1 MSRNDNGTAVLDS
14 QIGDNMSDG
23 KIHIPARSKQPV
35 DQQTVVKLSP
45 EAYNVLVDI
54 YNESALSLKQIAS
67 ILIVES
73 AKRVVYDKES

>member
-1 MSRNDNGTAVLDS
+1 M
-14 QIGDNMSDG
+14 QEDG

-67 ILIVES
+67 ILIMES

>member
-1 MSRNDNGTAVLDS
+1 MQG
-14 QIGDNMSDG
+14 DG

-54 YNESALSLKQIAS
+54 YNESALFLKQIAS

>member
-1 MSRNDNGTAVLDS
+1 M
-14 QIGDNMSDG
+14 QEDG
-23 KIHIPARSKQPV
+23 KIHIPGRSKQPV

>member
-1 MSRNDNGTAVLDS
+1 M
-14 QIGDNMSDG
+14 QEDG

-45 EAYNVLVDI
+45 EAYNVLVDV

>member
-1 MSRNDNGTAVLDS
+1 M
-14 QIGDNMSDG
+14 QEDG

-45 EAYNVLVDI
+45 EVYNVLVDI

>member
-1 MSRNDNGTAVLDS
+1 MQG
-14 QIGDNMSDG
+14 DG

-67 ILIVES
+67 ILIMES

>member
-1 MSRNDNGTAVLDS
+1 M
-14 QIGDNMSDG
+14 QEDG

-35 DQQTVVKLSP
+35 NQQTVVKLSP
-45 EAYNVLVDI
+45 EAYNMLVDI

>member
-1 MSRNDNGTAVLDS
+1 MQG
-14 QIGDNMSDG
+14 DG

-67 ILIVES
+67 IFDCGVCQES
-73 AKRVVYDKES
+73 RL

>member
-1 MSRNDNGTAVLDS
+1 M
-14 QIGDNMSDG
+14 QEDG

-54 YNESALSLKQIAS
+54 YNESALSLKQIAN

>member
-1 MSRNDNGTAVLDS
+1 M
-14 QIGDNMSDG
+14 QEDG

-73 AKRVVYDKES
+73 AKRVVYYKES

>member
-1 MSRNDNGTAVLDS
+1 MQG
-14 QIGDNMSDG
+14 DG

-67 ILIVES
+67 ILIVEP

>member
-1 MSRNDNGTAVLDS
+1 MQG
-14 QIGDNMSDG
+14 DG
-23 KIHIPARSKQPV
+23 KIHIPARSKQLV

>member
-1 MSRNDNGTAVLDS
+1 MQG
-14 QIGDNMSDG
+14 DG
-23 KIHIPARSKQPV
+23 KIYIPARSKQPV

>member
-1 MSRNDNGTAVLDS
+1 M
-14 QIGDNMSDG
+14 QEDG

-54 YNESALSLKQIAS
+54 YNESGLSLKQIAS

>member
-1 MSRNDNGTAVLDS
+1 M
-14 QIGDNMSDG
+14 QEDG
-23 KIHIPARSKQPV
+23 KIHIPVRSKQPV

>member
-1 MSRNDNGTAVLDS
+1 M
-14 QIGDNMSDG
+14 QEDG

-73 AKRVVYDKES
+73 AKRVGYDKES

>member
-1 MSRNDNGTAVLDS
+1 M
-14 QIGDNMSDG
+14 QEDG

-73 AKRVVYDKES
+73 AKRVVFVQGG

>member
-1 MSRNDNGTAVLDS
+1 M
-14 QIGDNMSDG
+14 QEDG

-35 DQQTVVKLSP
+35 DQQTIVKLSP

>member
-1 MSRNDNGTAVLDS
+1 M
-14 QIGDNMSDG
+14 QEDG
-23 KIHIPARSKQPV
+23 KIHIPARSKQPI

>member
-1 MSRNDNGTAVLDS
+1 MQG
-14 QIGDNMSDG
+14 DG

-73 AKRVVYDKES
+73 AKRVVFVKVI

>member
-1 MSRNDNGTAVLDS
+1 M
-14 QIGDNMSDG
+14 QEDG
-23 KIHIPARSKQPV
+23 KIHISARSKQPV

>member
-1 MSRNDNGTAVLDS
+1 M
-14 QIGDNMSDG
+14 QEDG

>member
-1 MSRNDNGTAVLDS
+1 MQG
-14 QIGDNMSDG
+14 DG

-73 AKRVVYDKES
+73 AKRVVYDKETS

>member
-1 MSRNDNGTAVLDS
+1 MDRYDWAEDS
-14 QIGDNMSDG
+14 LMQEDG

>member
-1 MSRNDNGTAVLDS
+1 
-14 QIGDNMSDG
+14 MSDG

>member
-1 MSRNDNGTAVLDS
+1 M
-14 QIGDNMSDG
+14 QEDG

-35 DQQTVVKLSP
+35 DQQTVVNLSP